1 MYGDLSKMLDQS
13 YLKEHQKGILYLPD
27 KMIAIRLY
35 AALECDAYESNVYHI
50 ASIQQHRNSFQDF
63 VHENAKV
70 YLESNVKSTDKIIA
84 LSTCMSATTNG
95 RIVVFGV
102 LNEIEKEAP

>member
-1 MYGDLSKMLDQS
+1 M
-13 YLKEHQKGILYLPD
+13 
-27 KMIAIRLY
+27 
-35 AALECDAYESNVYHI
+35 
-50 ASIQQHRNSFQDF
+50 
-63 VHENAKV
+63 
-70 YLESNVKSTDKIIA
+70 ESNVKSTDKIIA